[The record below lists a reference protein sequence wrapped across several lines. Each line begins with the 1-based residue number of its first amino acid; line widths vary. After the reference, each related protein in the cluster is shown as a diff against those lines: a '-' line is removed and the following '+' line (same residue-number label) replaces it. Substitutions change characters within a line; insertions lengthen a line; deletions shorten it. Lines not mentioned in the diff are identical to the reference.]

1 VRFWEVKTINRRKEK
16 FFSDEVATLFYSI
29 IKKTPIASGD
39 GILLY
44 SLDACSTP
52 EEYPFSHVFWMW
64 VSTKPSGD
72 SAWHKK
78 YRVSIGKPLFY
89 ELHIFHK
96 TQPV

>member
-1 VRFWEVKTINRRKEK
+1 VRFWEVNIINKRKK
-16 FFSDEVATLFYSI
+16 FFSDEVDTLFYSI
-29 IKKTPIASGD
+29 LKKTPIASGD
-39 GILLY
+39 CILLY

-78 YRVSIGKPLFY
+78 
-89 ELHIFHK
+89 
-96 TQPV
+96 